1 MIFALPYICFVVSFF
16 LFQCMPKAIGK
27 SEVFY
32 MQRTWVLLSLLVFLG
47 CRGLIVTDWVSYYPF
62 YAEAPT
68 LLDADVFS
76 FISRYPW
83 EKGFL
88 TLSCF
93 IKIFAADY
101 FAYQF
106 ILFAVDLCIIDAI
119 IREYVKTD
127 YYVIAYIAFFVF
139 QGFVM
144 EVNLLRNSQAILL
157 FLLSLKYVR
166 TKKILKFLM
175 LNSLG
180 TLFHTSSIFYIP
192 LYFILRHTFSKRFLL
207 LTFLLGNAILFVHI
221 SWVAGILLKILPLLG
236 QSRLASMIKAYK
248 VLTGNAATYSMGFG
262 FLERT
267 GMYLLVVHYQRKMLR
282 NDEKVQPFIN
292 LFYLFC
298 FVYLFLSEF
307 SIFVERISMLFVA
320 GYWIVV
326 PALYA
331 CMKRTWK
338 KCFLLVFILYCILK
352 MLVQCDEP
360 YYRYTNALFQ
370 SQNYDHSY
378 IIFKRSMK
386 K

>member
-1 MIFALPYICFVVSFF
+1 MIFALPYICFVLLFF
-16 LFQCMPKAIGK
+16 FFQYVPKSIGK
-27 SEVFY
+27 TKLFYIQHSWVF
-32 MQRTWVLLSLLVFLG
+32 LSLLAFLG

-62 YAEAPT
+62 YDEAPT
-68 LLDADVFS
+68 LFDSGAFS

-93 IKIFAADY
+93 IKIFTANY
-101 FAYQF
+101 FVYQF
-106 ILFAVDLCIIDAI
+106 ILFAVDLCIIEAI

-166 TKKILKFLM
+166 SKKFFKFLT
-175 LNSLG
+175 LNLFG
-180 TLFHTSSIFYIP
+180 TLFHASSVFYIP

-207 LTFLLGNAILFVHI
+207 LAFLFGNAIFFAHI
-221 SWVAGILLKILPLLG
+221 SWVSGILLKVLPLLG

-248 VLTGNAATYSMGFG
+248 VLTGEAAAYSLGFG

-267 GMYLLVVHYQRKMLR
+267 GMYLLVVHHQRKMLQ

-292 LFYLFC
+292 LFYLFS

-307 SIFVERISMLFVA
+307 TIFVERISMLFVA

-326 PALYA
+326 PALYG
-331 CMKRTWK
+331 CMKRSWK
-338 KCFLLVFILYCILK
+338 KCFLLIFILYCILK

-360 YYRYTNALFQ
+360 YYRYSNVLLET
-370 SQNYDHSY
+370 QNYNRSY